1 MDKFKIQGGQTLSGE
16 INISGSKNAALPLI
30 AASIMFDERIVLD
43 KIPHLRDVSTMIRLL
58 AGMGVSINLIDSNKL
73 ELDASNINNYLAPY
87 NLVKT
92 MRASILVLGPLL
104 AKYGEARVSLPG
116 GCAIGTRPVNL
127 HLDGLKAMGAE
138 IRLDGGYIFAKT
150 KKLKG
155 VHFEFNPVSVT
166 GTANLMMAGVLAEGK
181 TILVNAALEPEV
193 ISLGMFLKKTGAKI
207 KGLGTKKIEIEGV
220 NKLHGTVYRNIPDRI
235 ETGTYL
241 VAAIITKGN
250 LILRETQPQHLMSVI
265 NLLKQTG
272 AKIFVNNND
281 IEVSMYQEKIKP
293 IDFVTEPYPGLPTDM
308 QAQLM
313 VLNTVASG
321 SSTVLETIFE
331 NRFMHVLELQRM
343 GADISL
349 SRNKAYITGVEKLL
363 PAPVMAS
370 DLRAS
375 AALVLAGII
384 AEGETVIDR
393 VYHVDRGYDHI
404 ENKLTGVGA
413 RITRIES

>member
-116 GCAIGTRPVNL
+116 GCAIGARPVNL

-193 ISLGMFLKKTGAKI
+193 ISLGMFLQKTGAKI
-207 KGLGTKKIEIEGV
+207 KGLGTRKIEIEGV

-241 VAAIITKGN
+241 VAAILTRGN
-250 LILRETQPQHLMSVI
+250 LILRGTQSQHLKSVI
-265 NLLKQTG
+265 NLLRQTG
-272 AKIFVNNND
+272 AKIIVNNND

-349 SRNKAYITGVEKLL
+349 SRNKAYITGVEELL

-384 AEGETVIDR
+384 AKGETVIDR
-393 VYHVDRGYDHI
+393 IYHVDRGYDHI

-413 RITRIES
+413 KITRIES

>member
-1 MDKFKIQGGQTLSGE
+1 MEKFKIQGGQALSGE
-16 INISGSKNAALPLI
+16 INISGSKNAALPIL
-30 AASIMFDERIVLD
+30 AASIMFDERVVLD
-43 KIPHLRDVSTMIRLL
+43 RIPHLRDISTMMRLL
-58 AGMGVSINLIDSNKL
+58 ANMGVSVNLTDNNQL

-116 GCAIGTRPVNL
+116 GCAIGARPVNL

-193 ISLGMFLKKTGAKI
+193 ISLGMFLQRTGAKI
-207 KGLGTKKIEIEGV
+207 KGLGTRKIEIEGV

-250 LILRETQPQHLMSVI
+250 LILRETQPQHLISVI

-272 AKIFVNNND
+272 AKIFVNNDD
-281 IEVSMYQEKIKP
+281 IEISMYQEKIKP
-293 IDFVTEPYPGLPTDM
+293 IDFVTKPYPGLPTDM

-349 SRNKAYITGVEKLL
+349 NKNKAYITGVEKLL
-363 PAPVMAS
+363 SAPVMAS

-393 VYHVDRGYDHI
+393 IYHIDRGYDRI

-413 RITRIES
+413 KITRIES

>member
-1 MDKFKIQGGQTLSGE
+1 MDKFKIQGGQTLYGE

-30 AASIMFDERIVLD
+30 AASIMFDEGIVLD
-43 KIPHLRDVSTMIRLL
+43 RIPHLSDVSTMIRLL

-116 GCAIGTRPVNL
+116 GCAIGARPVNL

-138 IRLDGGYIFAKT
+138 IRLDGGYIFAKV
-150 KKLKG
+150 KQLKG

-193 ISLGMFLKKTGAKI
+193 ISLGIFLQKTGAKI
-207 KGLGTKKIEIEGV
+207 KGLGTRKIEIEGV

-241 VAAIITKGN
+241 VAAILTRGN
-250 LILRETQPQHLMSVI
+250 LILRGTQSQHLKSVI
-265 NLLKQTG
+265 NLLRQTG
-272 AKIFVNNND
+272 AKIIVNNND

-293 IDFVTEPYPGLPTDM
+293 VDFVTEPYPGLPTDM

-375 AALVLAGII
+375 AALVLAGIV

-393 VYHVDRGYDHI
+393 IYHVDRGYEHI
-404 ENKLTGVGA
+404 ENKLTRVGA
-413 RITRIES
+413 KITRIEA

>member
-1 MDKFKIQGGQTLSGE
+1 LDKFKIQGGQTLSGE

-30 AASIMFDERIVLD
+30 AASIMFDERVVLER
-43 KIPHLRDVSTMIRLL
+43 IPHLRDISTMIRLL
-58 AGMGVSINLIDSNKL
+58 AEMGVSVNLTDNNKL
-73 ELDASNINNYLAPY
+73 ELDASNINNYSAPY

-104 AKYGEARVSLPG
+104 AKYGEARVSMPG
-116 GCAIGTRPVNL
+116 GCAIGARPVNL

-138 IRLDGGYIFAKT
+138 IRLDGGYIFAKAI
-150 KKLKG
+150 KLKG

-181 TILVNAALEPEV
+181 TILVNAALEPEI
-193 ISLGMFLKKTGAKI
+193 ISLGMFLQKTGAKI
-207 KGLGTKKIEIEGV
+207 KGLGTRKIEIEGV
-220 NKLHGTVYRNIPDRI
+220 NKLHGTVYRNISDRI

-241 VAAIITKGN
+241 VAAILTRGN

-265 NLLKQTG
+265 DLLKQTG
-272 AKIFVNNND
+272 AKIIVKNND

-321 SSTVLETIFE
+321 CSTVLETIFE

-349 SRNKAYITGVEKLL
+349 DRNKAYITGVEKLL
-363 PAPVMAS
+363 SAPVMAS

-393 VYHVDRGYDHI
+393 IYHVDRGYDHI

-413 RITRIES
+413 KITRIES

>member
-1 MDKFKIQGGQTLSGE
+1 
-16 INISGSKNAALPLI
+16 
-30 AASIMFDERIVLD
+30 
-43 KIPHLRDVSTMIRLL
+43 LL
-58 AGMGVSINLIDSNKL
+58 ADMGVSVNLTDNNKL

-116 GCAIGTRPVNL
+116 GCAIGARPVNL

-138 IRLDGGYIFAKT
+138 IRLDGGYIFAKV
-150 KKLKG
+150 KQLKG

-193 ISLGMFLKKTGAKI
+193 ISLGIFLQKTGAKI
-207 KGLGTKKIEIEGV
+207 KGLGTRKIEIEGV

-241 VAAIITKGN
+241 VAAILTRGN
-250 LILRETQPQHLMSVI
+250 LILRGTQSQHLKSVI
-265 NLLKQTG
+265 NLLRQTG
-272 AKIFVNNND
+272 AKIIVNNND

-293 IDFVTEPYPGLPTDM
+293 VDFVTEPYPGLPTDM

-349 SRNKAYITGVEKLL
+349 SRNKAYITGVEELL

-384 AEGETVIDR
+384 AKGETVIDR
-393 VYHVDRGYDHI
+393 IYHVDRGYDHI

-413 RITRIES
+413 KITRIES

>member
-16 INISGSKNAALPLI
+16 INISGSKNAALPI
-30 AASIMFDERIVLD
+30 MAASIMFDERVILD
-43 KIPHLRDVSTMIRLL
+43 RIPHLQDVSTMIRLL
-58 AGMGVSINLIDSNKL
+58 ADMGVSVNLTDNNKL

-116 GCAIGTRPVNL
+116 GCAIGARPVNL

-138 IRLDGGYIFAKT
+138 IRLDGGYIFAKV

-193 ISLGMFLKKTGAKI
+193 ISLGMFLQKTGAKI
-207 KGLGTKKIEIEGV
+207 KGLGTRKIEIEGV

-241 VAAIITKGN
+241 VAAILTRGN

-272 AKIFVNNND
+272 AKIIVNNND

-393 VYHVDRGYDHI
+393 IYHVDRGYDHI

-413 RITRIES
+413 KITRIES

>member
-1 MDKFKIQGGQTLSGE
+1 LEKFKIQGGQALSGE

-30 AASIMFDERIVLD
+30 AASIMLDERVILER
-43 KIPHLRDVSTMIRLL
+43 IPHLRDISTMIKLL
-58 AGMGVSINLIDSNKL
+58 ADMGVSVNLTDNNKL

-116 GCAIGTRPVNL
+116 GCAIGARPVNL

-138 IRLDGGYIFAKT
+138 IRLDGGYIFAKV
-150 KKLKG
+150 KQLKG

-193 ISLGMFLKKTGAKI
+193 ISLGIFLQKTGAKI
-207 KGLGTKKIEIEGV
+207 KGLGTRKIEIEGV

-241 VAAIITKGN
+241 VAAILTRGN
-250 LILRETQPQHLMSVI
+250 LILRGTQSQHLKSVI
-265 NLLKQTG
+265 NLLRQTG
-272 AKIFVNNND
+272 AKIIVNNND

-293 IDFVTEPYPGLPTDM
+293 VDFVTEPYPGLPTDM

-349 SRNKAYITGVEKLL
+349 SRNKAYITGVEELL

-384 AEGETVIDR
+384 AKGETVIDR
-393 VYHVDRGYDHI
+393 IYHVDRGYDHI

-413 RITRIES
+413 KITRIES

>member
-1 MDKFKIQGGQTLSGE
+1 LDKFRIQGGQALSGE

-30 AASIMFDERIVLD
+30 AASIMLDERVILER
-43 KIPHLRDVSTMIRLL
+43 IPHLRDISTMIKLL
-58 AGMGVSINLIDSNKL
+58 AAMGVSVNLTDNNKL

-116 GCAIGTRPVNL
+116 GCAIGARPVNL

-138 IRLDGGYIFAKT
+138 IRLDGGYIFAKV
-150 KKLKG
+150 KQLKG

-193 ISLGMFLKKTGAKI
+193 ISLGIFLQKTGAKI
-207 KGLGTKKIEIEGV
+207 KGLGTRKIEIEGV

-241 VAAIITKGN
+241 VAAILTRGN
-250 LILRETQPQHLMSVI
+250 LILRGTQSQHLKSVI
-265 NLLKQTG
+265 NLLRQTG
-272 AKIFVNNND
+272 AKIIVNNND

-293 IDFVTEPYPGLPTDM
+293 VDFVTEPYPGLPTDM

-349 SRNKAYITGVEKLL
+349 SRNKAYITGVEELL

-384 AEGETVIDR
+384 AKGETVIDR
-393 VYHVDRGYDHI
+393 IYHVDRGYDHI

-413 RITRIES
+413 KITRIES

>member
-1 MDKFKIQGGQTLSGE
+1 MDKFRIQGGQALSGE

-30 AASIMFDERIVLD
+30 AASIMLDERVILER
-43 KIPHLRDVSTMIRLL
+43 IPHLRDISTMIKLL
-58 AGMGVSINLIDSNKL
+58 ADMGVSVNLTDNNKL

-116 GCAIGTRPVNL
+116 GCAIGARPVNL

-138 IRLDGGYIFAKT
+138 IRLDGGYIFAKV
-150 KKLKG
+150 KQLKG

-193 ISLGMFLKKTGAKI
+193 ISLGIFLQKTGAKI
-207 KGLGTKKIEIEGV
+207 KGLGTRKIEIEGV

-241 VAAIITKGN
+241 VAAILTRGN
-250 LILRETQPQHLMSVI
+250 LILRGTQSQHLKSVI
-265 NLLKQTG
+265 NLLRQTG
-272 AKIFVNNND
+272 AKIIVNNND

-293 IDFVTEPYPGLPTDM
+293 VDFVTEPYPGLPTDM

-349 SRNKAYITGVEKLL
+349 SRNKAYITGVEELL

-384 AEGETVIDR
+384 AKGETVIDR
-393 VYHVDRGYDHI
+393 IYHVDRGYDHI

-413 RITRIES
+413 KITRIES

>member
-1 MDKFKIQGGQTLSGE
+1 LDKFRIQGGQALSGE

-30 AASIMFDERIVLD
+30 AASIMLDERVILER
-43 KIPHLRDVSTMIRLL
+43 IPHLRDISTMIKLL
-58 AGMGVSINLIDSNKL
+58 ADMGVSVNLTDNNKL

-116 GCAIGTRPVNL
+116 GCAIGARPVNL

-138 IRLDGGYIFAKT
+138 IRLDGGYIFAKV
-150 KKLKG
+150 KQLKG

-193 ISLGMFLKKTGAKI
+193 ISLGIFLQKTGAKI
-207 KGLGTKKIEIEGV
+207 KGLGTRKIEIEGV

-241 VAAIITKGN
+241 VAAILTRGN
-250 LILRETQPQHLMSVI
+250 LILRGTQSQHLKSVI
-265 NLLKQTG
+265 NLLRQTG
-272 AKIFVNNND
+272 AKIIVNNND

-293 IDFVTEPYPGLPTDM
+293 VDFVTEPYPGLPTDM

-349 SRNKAYITGVEKLL
+349 SRNKAYITGVEELL

-384 AEGETVIDR
+384 AKGETVIDR
-393 VYHVDRGYDHI
+393 IYHVDRGYDHI

-413 RITRIES
+413 KITRIES

>member
-1 MDKFKIQGGQTLSGE
+1 MDKFRIQGGQALSGE

-30 AASIMFDERIVLD
+30 AASIMLDERVILER
-43 KIPHLRDVSTMIRLL
+43 IPHLRDISTMIKLL
-58 AGMGVSINLIDSNKL
+58 ADMGVSVNLTDNNKL

-116 GCAIGTRPVNL
+116 GCAIGARPVNL

-138 IRLDGGYIFAKT
+138 IRLDGGYIFAKV
-150 KKLKG
+150 KQLKG

-193 ISLGMFLKKTGAKI
+193 ISLGIFLQKTGAKI
-207 KGLGTKKIEIEGV
+207 KGLGTRKIEIEGV

-241 VAAIITKGN
+241 VAAILTRGN
-250 LILRETQPQHLMSVI
+250 LILRGTQSQHLKSVI
-265 NLLKQTG
+265 NLLRQTG
-272 AKIFVNNND
+272 AKIIVNNND

-375 AALVLAGII
+375 AALVLAGIV

-393 VYHVDRGYDHI
+393 IYHVDRGYEHI
-404 ENKLTGVGA
+404 ENKLTRVGA
-413 RITRIES
+413 KITRIEA

>member
-1 MDKFKIQGGQTLSGE
+1 LDKFRIQGGQALSGE

-30 AASIMFDERIVLD
+30 AASIMLDERVILER
-43 KIPHLRDVSTMIRLL
+43 IPHLRDISTMIKLL
-58 AGMGVSINLIDSNKL
+58 ADMGVSVNLTDNNKL

-116 GCAIGTRPVNL
+116 GCAIGARPVNL

-138 IRLDGGYIFAKT
+138 IRLDGGYIFAKV
-150 KKLKG
+150 KQLKG

-193 ISLGMFLKKTGAKI
+193 ISLGMFLQKTGAKI
-207 KGLGTKKIEIEGV
+207 KGLGTRKIEIEGV

-241 VAAIITKGN
+241 VAAILTRGN
-250 LILRETQPQHLMSVI
+250 LILRGTQSQHLKSVI
-265 NLLKQTG
+265 NLLRQTG
-272 AKIFVNNND
+272 AKIIVNNND

-293 IDFVTEPYPGLPTDM
+293 VDFVTEPYPGLPTDM

-349 SRNKAYITGVEKLL
+349 SRNKAYITGVEELL

-384 AEGETVIDR
+384 AKGETVIDR
-393 VYHVDRGYDHI
+393 IYHVDRGYDHI

-413 RITRIES
+413 KITRIES

>member
-1 MDKFKIQGGQTLSGE
+1 LDKFRIQGGQALSGE

-30 AASIMFDERIVLD
+30 AASIMLDERVILER
-43 KIPHLRDVSTMIRLL
+43 IPHLRDISTMIKLL
-58 AGMGVSINLIDSNKL
+58 ADMGVSVNLTDNNKL

-116 GCAIGTRPVNL
+116 GCAIGARPVNL

-138 IRLDGGYIFAKT
+138 IRLDGGYIFAKV

-193 ISLGMFLKKTGAKI
+193 ISLGMFLQKTGAKI
-207 KGLGTKKIEIEGV
+207 KGLGTRKIEIEGV

-241 VAAIITKGN
+241 VAAILTRGN
-250 LILRETQPQHLMSVI
+250 LILRGTQSQHLKSVI
-265 NLLKQTG
+265 NLLRQTG
-272 AKIFVNNND
+272 AKIIVNNND

-293 IDFVTEPYPGLPTDM
+293 VDFVTEPYPGLPTDM

-349 SRNKAYITGVEKLL
+349 SRNKAYITGVEELL

-384 AEGETVIDR
+384 AKGETVIDR
-393 VYHVDRGYDHI
+393 IYHVDRGYDHI

-413 RITRIES
+413 KITRIES

>member
-1 MDKFKIQGGQTLSGE
+1 LDKFRIQGGQALSGE

-30 AASIMFDERIVLD
+30 AASIMLDERVILER
-43 KIPHLRDVSTMIRLL
+43 IPHLRDISTMIKLL
-58 AGMGVSINLIDSNKL
+58 ADMGVSVNLTDNNKL

-116 GCAIGTRPVNL
+116 GCAIGARPVNL

-138 IRLDGGYIFAKT
+138 IRLDGGYIFAKV
-150 KKLKG
+150 KQLKG

-193 ISLGMFLKKTGAKI
+193 ISLGIFLQKTGAKI
-207 KGLGTKKIEIEGV
+207 KGLGTRKIEIEGV

-241 VAAIITKGN
+241 VAAILTRGN
-250 LILRETQPQHLMSVI
+250 LILRGTQSQHLKSVI
-265 NLLKQTG
+265 NLLRQTG
-272 AKIFVNNND
+272 AKIIINNND

-293 IDFVTEPYPGLPTDM
+293 VDFVTEPYPGLPTDM

-349 SRNKAYITGVEKLL
+349 SRNKAYITGVEELL

-384 AEGETVIDR
+384 AKGETVIDR
-393 VYHVDRGYDHI
+393 IYHVDRGYDHI

-413 RITRIES
+413 KITRIES

>member
-1 MDKFKIQGGQTLSGE
+1 LDKFKIQGGHVLSGE

-30 AASIMFDERIVLD
+30 AASIMFDERVVLD
-43 KIPHLRDVSTMIRLL
+43 RIPHLRDVSTMIRLL
-58 AGMGVSINLIDSNKL
+58 AGMGVSINLIDNNKL

-104 AKYGEARVSLPG
+104 AKYGEACVSLPG
-116 GCAIGTRPVNL
+116 GCAIGARPVNL

-138 IRLDGGYIFAKT
+138 IRLDGGYIFAKA

-155 VHFEFNPVSVT
+155 VNFEFNPVSVT

-207 KGLGTKKIEIEGV
+207 KGLGTRKIEIEGV
-220 NKLHGTVYRNIPDRI
+220 ERLNSTVYKNIPDRV
-235 ETGTYL
+235 EAGTYL
-241 VAAIITKGN
+241 VAAILTKGN
-250 LILRETQPQHLMSVI
+250 LILRETQPQHLKSVI

-272 AKIFVNNND
+272 AKIFINNND

-293 IDFVTEPYPGLPTDM
+293 IDFMTEPYPGLPTDM

-313 VLNTVASG
+313 VLNIIASG

-349 SRNKAYITGVEKLL
+349 NRNKAYITGVEKLL
-363 PAPVMAS
+363 SAPVMAS

-393 VYHVDRGYDHI
+393 IYHVDRGYEHI
-404 ENKLTGVGA
+404 ENKLTRVGA
-413 RITRIES
+413 KITRIEA

>member
-1 MDKFKIQGGQTLSGE
+1 LDKFKIQGGHVLSGE

-30 AASIMFDERIVLD
+30 AASIMFDERVVLD
-43 KIPHLRDVSTMIRLL
+43 RIPHLRDVSTMIRLL
-58 AGMGVSINLIDSNKL
+58 AGMGVSINLIDNNKL

-104 AKYGEARVSLPG
+104 AKYGEACVSLPG
-116 GCAIGTRPVNL
+116 GCAIGARPVNL

-138 IRLDGGYIFAKT
+138 IRLDGGYIFAKA

-155 VHFEFNPVSVT
+155 VNFEFNPVSVT

-207 KGLGTKKIEIEGV
+207 KGLGTRKIEIEGV
-220 NKLHGTVYRNIPDRI
+220 ERLNSTVYKNIPDRV
-235 ETGTYL
+235 EAGTYL
-241 VAAIITKGN
+241 VAAILTKGN
-250 LILRETQPQHLMSVI
+250 LILRETQPQHLKSVI

-272 AKIFVNNND
+272 AKIFINNND

-313 VLNTVASG
+313 VLNIIASG

-349 SRNKAYITGVEKLL
+349 NRNKAYITGVEKLL
-363 PAPVMAS
+363 SAPVMAS

-393 VYHVDRGYDHI
+393 IYHVDRGYEHI
-404 ENKLTGVGA
+404 ENKLTRVGA
-413 RITRIES
+413 KITRIEA

>member
-104 AKYGEARVSLPG
+104 AKYGEACVSLPG
-116 GCAIGTRPVNL
+116 GCAIGARPVNL

-138 IRLDGGYIFAKT
+138 IRLDGGYIFAKA

-155 VHFEFNPVSVT
+155 IHFEFNPVSVT

-193 ISLGMFLKKTGAKI
+193 ISLGMFLQKTGAKI
-207 KGLGTKKIEIEGV
+207 KGLGTRKIEIEGV

-241 VAAIITKGN
+241 VAAILTRGN
-250 LILRETQPQHLMSVI
+250 LILRGTQSQHLKSVI
-265 NLLKQTG
+265 NLLRQTG
-272 AKIFVNNND
+272 AKIIVNNND

-363 PAPVMAS
+363 SAPVMAS

-384 AEGETVIDR
+384 AKGETVIDR
-393 VYHVDRGYDHI
+393 IYHVDRGYDHI

-413 RITRIES
+413 KITRIES

>member
-1 MDKFKIQGGQTLSGE
+1 MDKFKIQGGQALSGE
-16 INISGSKNAALPLI
+16 INISGSKNAALPI
-30 AASIMFDERIVLD
+30 MAASIMFDERVVLD
-43 KIPHLRDVSTMIRLL
+43 RIPHLQDVSTMIRLL
-58 AGMGVSINLIDSNKL
+58 ADMGVSVNLTDNNKL

-116 GCAIGTRPVNL
+116 GCAIGARPVNL

-138 IRLDGGYIFAKT
+138 IRLDGGYIFAKV
-150 KKLKG
+150 KQLKG

-193 ISLGMFLKKTGAKI
+193 ISLGIFLQKTGAKI
-207 KGLGTKKIEIEGV
+207 KGLGTRKIEIEGV

-241 VAAIITKGN
+241 VAAILTRGN

-272 AKIFVNNND
+272 AKIIVNNDD

-375 AALVLAGII
+375 AALVLAGIV

-393 VYHVDRGYDHI
+393 IYHVDRGYEHI
-404 ENKLTGVGA
+404 ENKLTRVGA
-413 RITRIES
+413 KITRIEA

>member
-116 GCAIGTRPVNL
+116 GCAIGARPVNL

-138 IRLDGGYIFAKT
+138 IKLDGGYIFAKV

-220 NKLHGTVYRNIPDRI
+220 EKLHSAVYENIPDRV

-241 VAAIITKGN
+241 VAAILTKGN

-375 AALVLAGII
+375 AALVLAGIV

-393 VYHVDRGYDHI
+393 IYHVDRGYEHI
-404 ENKLTGVGA
+404 ENKLTRVGA
-413 RITRIES
+413 KITRIEA